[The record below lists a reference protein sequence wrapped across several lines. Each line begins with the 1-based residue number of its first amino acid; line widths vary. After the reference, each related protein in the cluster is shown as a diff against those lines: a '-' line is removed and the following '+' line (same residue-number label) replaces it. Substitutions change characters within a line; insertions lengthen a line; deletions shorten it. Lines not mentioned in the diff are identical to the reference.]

1 MRYAT
6 STRELTRATKSYTE
20 TLSIPSGG
28 VVDGQTFTLTLNI
41 DNLPLQDA
49 NGDAVLSS
57 ADITVT
63 VPGRGAA
70 DTPRI
75 TGLGGTA
82 ILANQ
87 ANGLAS
93 GDTITLVHT
102 GSALSAGTQINVAYL
117 GLEDLLTVKGAPAD
131 TVPLRLRE
139 TGADTG
145 VYQATIIATNGSFGE
160 PNSPNGHLDPTLDP
174 TNIATAD
181 ANGVA
186 LGNTKGFALISV
198 IDNGFVTVTYKDRS
212 PVTTITARVRV
223 EDDGPVFSNVSPA
236 DGATTG
242 NTNELLVAG
251 VTDLVAGVDPT
262 TGTSVNVI
270 FGTSIEGI
278 IASGGNLVGSL
289 ANIFVTGGGPSS
301 IISETFVSSG
311 VYRISYSIANAPVV
325 AAAVEAGT
333 EISQLGVAWQ
343 VSVKDVAGNEARSS
357 ARNLIVDTTTPVL
370 QGAFAGDNWDATNN
384 RLASS
389 DPSRKFG
396 ADSRTSIRVEFDK
409 AMDGSSFDTGD
420 FLVDGV
426 APTGVDHF
434 AGSAVNVFLTVAEMA
449 PDATPFI
456 QIVGVVR
463 DDGGNPLSTGSVTA
477 DDDMAPRVT
486 LTFDDGRNATTGD
499 IKLRIVS
506 DEALATAIPFYR
518 YQAMC
523 VKHNVYGCHQPHS
536 YRQGRPEPAGVDL
549 RPEGHHHRS
558 AQHARAG
565 HRRT

>member
-1 MRYAT
+1 MVRG
-6 STRELTRATKSYTE
+6 
-20 TLSIPSGG
+20 SIYW
-28 VVDGQTFTLTLNI
+28 
-41 DNLPLQDA
+41 
-49 NGDAVLSS
+49 VLL
-57 ADITVT
+57 V
-63 VPGRGAA
+63 
-70 DTPRI
+70 
-75 TGLGGTA
+75 LG
-82 ILANQ
+82 
-87 ANGLAS
+87 S
-93 GDTITLVHT
+93 VCCF
-102 GSALSAGTQINVAYL
+102 
-117 GLEDLLTVKGAPAD
+117 K
-131 TVPLRLRE
+131 
-139 TGADTG
+139 
-145 VYQATIIATNGSFGE
+145 TIIPDWRTS
-160 PNSPNGHLDPTLDP
+160 
-174 TNIATAD
+174 
-181 ANGVA
+181 
-186 LGNTKGFALISV
+186 
-198 IDNGFVTVTYKDRS
+198 
-212 PVTTITARVRV
+212 
-223 EDDGPVFSNVSPA
+223 
-236 DGATTG
+236 
-242 NTNELLVAG
+242 LL
-251 VTDLVAGVDPT
+251 P
-262 TGTSVNVI
+262 
-270 FGTSIEGI
+270 
-278 IASGGNLVGSL
+278 ASGGNLVGSL

-311 VYRISYSIANAPVV
+311 LYRISYSIANVPVV

-343 VSVKDVAGNEARSS
+343 VSVKDVSGNEARSS

-506 DEALATAIPFYR
+506 DEALATAIPFIDIR
-518 YQAMC
+518 LCVSNIMC
-523 VKHNVYGCHQPHS
+523 TAVTSHILIVKVVRNRLEWTFDLKVTTIGLHNMLVRGIDVHS
-536 YRQGRPEPAGVDL
+536 NEGVDGVASVIDST
-549 RPEGHHHRS
+549 RPGDP
-558 AQHARAG
+558 RAPG
-565 HRRT
+565 ALLF